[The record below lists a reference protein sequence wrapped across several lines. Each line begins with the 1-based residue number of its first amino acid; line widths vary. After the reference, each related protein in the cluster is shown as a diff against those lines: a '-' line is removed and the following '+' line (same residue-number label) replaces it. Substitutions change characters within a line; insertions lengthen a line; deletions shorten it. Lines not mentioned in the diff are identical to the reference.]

1 MMSQSFSTV
10 SVNDATCAHELSRTK
25 NGRTCFPGER
35 ASLIS
40 ATAGLTTTRRRETK
54 SLSRL
59 QQGGLNAA
67 LFTHAAVTPPVLR
80 NATTTRPSDP
90 RYVRGSQT
98 PPCSLPGAGSSW
110 LFDPQRITASYNFM
124 TTSIQQSY
132 VSSSC
137 WKLQQTHSS

>member
-10 SVNDATCAHELSRTK
+10 SVNDVTWAHELSRTK

-40 ATAGLTTTRRRETK
+40 AAAGLTTARRSETK

-59 QQGGLNAA
+59 QQWGLNAA

-80 NATTTRPSDP
+80 TATTTRPSDQLRP
-90 RYVRGSQT
+90 RQSN
-98 PPCSLPGAGSSW
+98 PPSSLPGAGSSW
-110 LFDPQRITASYNFM
+110 LSDPQRITASYNLIR
-124 TTSIQQSY
+124 TSIQQSN
-132 VSSSC
+132 VSSFY
-137 WKLQQTHSS
+137 WKLQKRDSN